1 MSKFSSRVSAA
12 LSRVGHW
19 FRDTAWFKTKSW
31 FVRLGHR
38 IRDWFVHLGIKIKQG
53 WTNLVNFFRVSNWN
67 VKASMCLMGA
77 GQFMYHQIGKGLMYL
92 FIEVIFILFFAFFG
106 FSWIVGFFTL
116 GTVEANNWTG
126 QEGDNSVT
134 MLILGIFSWI
144 ILIIFICMYVANV
157 KDVWRTSQD
166 CIKGKKPS
174 TFKEDLKQFADR
186 KFYKTVLFV
195 PILGTAIFSVLPI
208 IFMILIAFTNYGGDI
223 LPPVLV
229 DWVGFDNF
237 VTLFSNTSQLGSTF
251 LNILGWNLLWGVS
264 TTLLNYVLGLGLAI
278 LLNKKVVK
286 GKAFWRLFPILA
298 YAIPGFI
305 TLTAFKFM
313 FSAGGPINSIL
324 EDNFGIYINFLGID
338 STWTARGIGLLVNAW
353 LSVPS
358 VMLLA
363 TGILSNINQEYY
375 EAASID
381 GASKSKQFRDIT
393 LPFVV
398 FSTTPTLI
406 TSFINNF
413 NNFGVFYFLRGTVRT
428 PGYFVANDTDLLI
441 NWLYRLSIDNN
452 YYSIGGAVSLLIFI
466 LTSAISLLIYVKSP
480 AYRKEDTF
488 R

>member
-1 MSKFSSRVSAA
+1 MNRFGSRIGADLA
-12 LSRVGHW
+12 RAGHW
-19 FRDTAWFKTKSW
+19 LRDTAWFKTKNW
-31 FVRLGHR
+31 FIKLCHR
-38 IRDWFVHLGIKIKQG
+38 IRDWFVRLGMRVSNL
-53 WTNLVNFFRVSNWN
+53 WTAILNFFRVSNWN
-67 VKASMCLMGA
+67 VRASMCLMGA
-77 GQFMYHQIGKGLMYL
+77 GQLMYHQVGKGLMYL
-92 FIEVIFILFFAFFG
+92 FIEVVFILFFSLFG
-106 FSWIVGFFTL
+106 FSWLVGFFTL
-116 GTVEANNWTG
+116 GTVQANQWTG

-144 ILIIFICMYVANV
+144 ILIVFVCMYFANV
-157 KDVWRTSQD
+157 KDAWRTSQD
-166 CIKGKKPS
+166 CIKGKRPS

-186 KFYKTVLFV
+186 KFYKSVLFI

-208 IFMILIAFTNYGGDI
+208 VFMILIAFTNYGGDI

-229 DWVGFDNF
+229 DWVGFENF
-237 VTLFSNTSQLGSTF
+237 GTLFNNTSSLGSTF
-251 LNILGWNLLWGVS
+251 LNILGWNILWGIS

-278 LLNKKVVK
+278 LLNKKIVK

-313 FSAGGPINSIL
+313 FSAGGPINSMLQENDIFV
-324 EDNFGIYINFLGID
+324 DFLGID
-338 STWTARGIGLLVNAW
+338 STWTARLIGLLVNAW

-381 GASKSKQFRDIT
+381 GASKARQFKDIT

-413 NNFGVFYFLRGTVRT
+413 NNFGVFYFLRGTIT
-428 PGYFVANDTDLLI
+428 SPGYFVSNDTDLLI
-441 NWLYRLSIDNN
+441 NWLYRLSIDND
-452 YYSIGGAVSLLIFI
+452 YYSIGAAVSLLIFV
-466 LTSAISLLIYVKSP
+466 LTSAISLIIYVKSP